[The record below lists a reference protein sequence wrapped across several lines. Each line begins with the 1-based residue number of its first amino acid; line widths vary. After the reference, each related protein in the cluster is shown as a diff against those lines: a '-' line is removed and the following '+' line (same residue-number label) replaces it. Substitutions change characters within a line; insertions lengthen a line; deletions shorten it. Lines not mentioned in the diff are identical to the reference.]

1 MNPTHANIKETT
13 EALELKLAPF
23 NSAVA
28 DNIIASCTSMNNL
41 RYTTYVIKL
50 IALGLSQTQN
60 LEHFFSWFLV
70 QFLHLSK
77 YLRLK

>member
-1 MNPTHANIKETT
+1 MNPTHANINETI

-50 IALGLSQTQN
+50 IALGLSHIQN
-60 LEHFFSWFLV
+60 FEHLLSWFLV
-70 QFLHLSK
+70 QFLHFSK
-77 YLRLK
+77 CLRLK